1 VFSLIAGLFNK
12 VAARILTHKL
22 HAPPQLR
29 NSLLIPQSLTYYK
42 SMYGMYTVSL
52 IKIPNAK
59 EIELCALLFR
69 CPQPHFEA
77 LNASTRLKVQNYL
90 TLADIFSIIFF

>member
-1 VFSLIAGLFNK
+1 
-12 VAARILTHKL
+12 
-22 HAPPQLR
+22 
-29 NSLLIPQSLTYYK
+29 
-42 SMYGMYTVSL
+42 MYTVSL